1 MLGDGPGEE
10 RVGQFLVGRRAVG
23 DDFQVIARDAAIVAA
38 LRRWV
43 VAQGGW
49 TIRLIVQEQNP
60 AALRF
65 WSRQGFVEVGAAVQE
80 LEDRTNQVRRLEL
93 RL

>member
-1 MLGDGPGEE
+1 MLARPHLLEFFVLDG
-10 RVGQFLVGRRAVG
+10 A
-23 DDFQVIARDAAIVAA
+23 D
-38 LRRWV
+38 LRPWI

-49 TIRLIVQEQNP
+49 TIRLAVQEQNP

-65 WSRQGFVEVGAAVQE
+65 WNRQGFVEVGAAVQE
-80 LEDRTNQVRRLEL
+80 LDDRTNQVRRMEL

>member
-1 MLGDGPGEE
+1 MVAPEARAQGLG
-10 RVGQFLVGRRAVG
+10 
-23 DDFQVIARDAAIVAA
+23 AAIVAA
-38 LRRWV
+38 LRDWI